1 VVLPLKMTKRLAR
14 WRAIFFLESIDK
26 ADDDIEIKRIVDKE
40 RLLYEELRG
49 AFFSD
54 LSSQF
59 EGDLLINNPLSDSEN
74 VIKI

>member
-1 VVLPLKMTKRLAR
+1 MVLPLKMTKRLAR

>member
-1 VVLPLKMTKRLAR
+1 MTKRLAR